1 MPSTLWIAIAIIA
14 VIIIRRFSRL
24 VGSSLGLLTSFML
37 AGWGYWVYHHAPN
50 VGISFAG
57 FHLAEGMFYGFVALW
72 AALEV
77 FEISR
82 AIAKRRHPP
91 HPVGI
96 DTDDSE
102 SPPADDDP
110 K

>member
-37 AGWGYWVYHHAPN
+37 AGWGV
-50 VGISFAG
+50 
-57 FHLAEGMFYGFVALW
+57 
-72 AALEV
+72 
-77 FEISR
+77 EISR

-96 DTDDSE
+96 DTDDEE